1 MKSRIILSLAG
12 GLLLAVSLIPSSAQ
26 AASLVSNQAT
36 EVTFQQPVR
45 IPGTVLPPGTYWFTV
60 PTGGVSSGLNR
71 VMVTTADGKPLA
83 QMVTQTSDLAQFGQR
98 DVHANGVVWP
108 SGKIVMTF
116 AQGTNGQPATLLDW
130 YYAGR
135 TDGHRFV
142 YSNNR
147 ERQLSEE
154 NHETLA
160 FTSGNTISIGKGQAT
175 LE

>member
-12 GLLLAVSLIPSSAQ
+12 ASLLALLLMPSSAQ
-26 AASLVSNQAT
+26 AVSLISNQAT

-45 IPGTVLPPGTYWFTV
+45 IPGRVLPAGTYWFTV
-60 PTGGVSSGLNR
+60 PTGGQSSGLNR
-71 VMVTTADGKPLA
+71 VMVSNADGKPIT
-83 QMVTQTSDLAQFGQR
+83 QMVTQTNDPAQFGQR
-98 DVHANGVVWP
+98 DVRTDGVVWP
-108 SGKIVMTF
+108 SGKVVMIF
-116 AQGTNGQPATLLDW
+116 AEGTNGQPVTLLDW

-147 ERQLSEE
+147 EQQLSEE
-154 NHETLA
+154 NHDTVS
-160 FTSGNTISIGKGQAT
+160 FSPGDTISIGRGQAT